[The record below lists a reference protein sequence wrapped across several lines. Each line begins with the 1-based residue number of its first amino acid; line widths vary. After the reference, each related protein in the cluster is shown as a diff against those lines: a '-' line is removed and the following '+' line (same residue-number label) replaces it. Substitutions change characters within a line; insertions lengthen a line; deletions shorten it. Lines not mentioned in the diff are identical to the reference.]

1 MVLEKLQSLIYKML
15 HLIAIAILVA
25 FALGIYLW
33 VYWNNSSNNRDRTEQ
48 EYINDEY
55 FILTQDISADEGIR
69 QPFTTDKDLHGATFV
84 FHTYGEQLAG
94 NITLDLLSADGE
106 LLTSGSLDMALLLNN
121 THHAIMFDTPITD
134 VPVETDYELVIKAN
148 PTDENSNVALWR
160 SDEPVDKPYLTQN
173 GEATNTTLGFGI
185 VTNRAGDFIVWQTV
199 LLAILTVVVL
209 VGGYLLLMVFKVNL
223 AVTTAVILFSMGV
236 IYAIVFPPRA
246 APDEEVHIHTAYYY
260 SNNLLGIENEGT
272 LTMRAGDADVIIP
285 QADKLSVFSYQQVAN
300 DIFNQCPD
308 ETLVPVDARLALTEP
323 FWIYLPTTLGV
334 AFARVIGVNYITL
347 IFIGRLFNLAA
358 FALLMGL
365 AISLTPKFKQIIAV
379 VALLPSVVHLAS
391 TFSYDGLIIA
401 LATVFIALCLNIA
414 SQEIP
419 VKRRQIMALSI
430 LGFLFAPMKAI
441 YIFIA
446 GFCSI
451 IPSRLF
457 KNKISYYISILTVLF
472 TSLIG
477 GLTRFVNIPVFAT
490 TWEDVENAPP
500 PVIDYVE
507 REFYNINYLL
517 ANLQSALKVLFNTI
531 QENTWVYIS
540 QLVGGEMGE
549 PILSELYIW
558 PPLVFALLLILL
570 LSTLTTKNES
580 PLLTPF
586 NKLVATVCM
595 LCVCGVLLVVIFTW
609 TPTRYITLWGL
620 QGRYFLPI
628 LPLFLFAIQGRLI
641 KLEKDITRPLLLAQL
656 CCGLI
661 AAVSIFQGVI
671 GVLV

>member
-1 MVLEKLQSLIYKML
+1 MMLEKIQNLIYKMR

-25 FALGIYLW
+25 FALGIYMW

-55 FILTQDISADEGIR
+55 FILTEDITADEGIR
-69 QPFTTDKDLHGATFV
+69 QPFSSDKDIHGATFV

-94 NITLDLLSADGE
+94 IITVELWEDNAE
-106 LLTSGSLDMALLLNN
+106 LLTSGTLDMVHLLNN
-121 THHAIMFDTPITD
+121 THHAIMFDVPITGVTQEKAYD
-134 VPVETDYELVIKAN
+134 LVIKAN
-148 PTDENSNVALWR
+148 HSEQGQSVALWR
-160 SDEPVDKPYLTQN
+160 SDSSVDKPYLTQN
-173 GEATNTTLGFGI
+173 GEPTQTTLGFGI

-199 LLAILTVVVL
+199 VLAILTCVVV

-223 AVTTAVILFSMGV
+223 SVTVAVILFAMGV

-260 SNNLLGIENEGT
+260 SNVLLGIENEST
-272 LTMRAGDADVIIP
+272 LTMRAGDADVFIP

-300 DIFNQCPD
+300 DIFKSCPD
-308 ETLVPVDARLALTEP
+308 DTLVPVEARLALTEP
-323 FWIYLPTTLGV
+323 FWIYLPTTIGV
-334 AFARVIGVNYITL
+334 AFARVIDANYITL
-347 IFIGRLFNLAA
+347 IFIGRLFNLAF
-358 FALLMGL
+358 FAAIMGV
-365 AISLTPKFKQIIAV
+365 AIALTPRFKQIIAV

-401 LATVFIALCLNIA
+401 LATLFISLCLNISA
-414 SQEIP
+414 QEKP
-419 VKRRQIMALSI
+419 VKRRQIAALSI
-430 LGFLFAPMKAI
+430 IGFLFAPMKAI

-446 GFCSI
+446 GFCRI
-451 IPSRLF
+451 IPSGLF
-457 KNKISYYISILTVLF
+457 KNKRSYYISLLTVLF
-472 TSLIG
+472 ASFIG
-477 GLTRFVNIPVFAT
+477 GMTRFINIPVFAT
-490 TWEDVENAPP
+490 TWEDVENAPA

-507 REFYNINYLL
+507 REFYNIGYLL
-517 ANLQSALKVLFNTI
+517 NNLQSALKVFFNTI

-570 LSTLTTKNES
+570 MSTITKTEES

-586 NKLVATVCM
+586 NKIIATICM

-609 TPTRYITLWGL
+609 TPTRYTLLWGL

-628 LPLFLFAIQGRLI
+628 LPMFLFAIQGKLI
-641 KLEKDITRPLLLAQL
+641 KIEKDISRPLILAEL

-661 AAVSIFQGVI
+661 AAVSIFQGVM